1 VKEKIMD
8 KEQIPDVSQIKSTSL
23 SRRSLL
29 QGAACAGS
37 AATILAVTAN
47 RAAAAKMKQS
57 AVGYTG
63 SSPKPGQNC
72 ANCGPFQPP
81 NACRIVEGNISP
93 QGWCKVWQRK
103 PA

>member
-1 VKEKIMD
+1 MD
-8 KEQIPDVSQIKSTSL
+8 KEQIPDLLQIKSPSL

-29 QGAACAGS
+29 QGAACAGG

-57 AVGYTG
+57 AVGYVG
-63 SSPKPGQNC
+63 SSSKSGQNC
-72 ANCGPFQPP
+72 ANCAVFQPP
-81 NACRIVEGNISP
+81 SGCKIVEGSVSP